1 MKYAKLHAPEASD
14 ANSHSETGITRREAL
29 ALGAAALPLVS
40 SLSTAAAADPPQG
53 QSLTIGVATTGF
65 GDYTNRQLAQELA
78 QQGIHTVQLFLT
90 QSDSNFWRYNSRND
104 VSSLT
109 PDRCR
114 AIADDYRSAGISIH
128 SMGVY
133 TNLIHPDESER
144 KANLAY
150 FEAMMKIARAMDVR
164 TLITEAGHY
173 DSGKPEP
180 GVPYHLRE
188 DVWNQMVATAK
199 QLAQLADRHD
209 CTVLFEPFYRGF
221 LASAKRTR
229 VFLDEV
235 ASPRIRALLDPANL
249 LEMNDLEEMFN
260 QLGPRIDCL
269 HAKDR
274 KLHVDQ
280 GVAAGKGDLDYLKFV
295 RLAAQRTP
303 NAPLILEYVGGKDY
317 KAALAH
323 LRRALA
329 RWAWVADRR
338 ERETARMGRAG
349 QFSTMGL

>member
-1 MKYAKLHAPEASD
+1 MRPMPLKNVLS
-14 ANSHSETGITRREAL
+14 RREAL
-29 ALGAAALPLVS
+29 ALGAAALPLIG
-40 SLSTAAAADPPQG
+40 SLSTATLAADPPAG
-53 QSLTIGVATTGF
+53 QALTIGVATTAF
-65 GDYTNRQLAQELA
+65 TDYTNRRLAEELA
-78 QQGIHTVQLFLT
+78 QQGVHTVQLFLT

-114 AIADDYRSAGISIH
+114 AIADEYRTAGVAIH
-128 SMGVY
+128 SVGVY
-133 TNLIHPDESER
+133 TNLIHPSKSER
-144 KANLAY
+144 NANLAY

-164 TLITEAGHY
+164 KLITEAGHY

-188 DVWNQMVATAK
+188 DVWHQMVATGK
-199 QLAQLADRHD
+199 QLGQLADRHD

-221 LASAKRTR
+221 LASAKRMR
-229 VFLDEV
+229 VFLDDV
-235 ASPRIRALLDPANL
+235 NSPHIKALLDPANL
-249 LEMNDLEEMFN
+249 LEMNDLEEMFT
-260 QLGPRIDCL
+260 QLGPRIECL

-274 KLHVDQ
+274 KLHVDR

-303 NAPLILEYVGGKDY
+303 KVPLILEYVGGKDY

-323 LRRALA
+323 LRATLTQA
-329 RWAWVADRR
+329 GLRW
-338 ERETARMGRAG
+338 
-349 QFSTMGL
+349 Q